1 MYFTGDGWL
10 RFIRAHKLR
19 EGYFLVFC
27 YKGNALFK
35 FRVYDLSACD
45 ITSYASID
53 AHDDNGNENVKV
65 NTKSKNISKQRKMKE
80 KIRVIEVADEDEFEE
95 DDGDKEREITEKEE
109 QEKKKVLEVRLKK
122 EKAILKE
129 GYEKENK
136 ESIDEKKMVKRR
148 KKISEVK
155 IEEEHEELIPKRK
168 RKTSGGKTSE
178 SDEPSIKR
186 CMNSGY
192 TEMMNRNNSSP
203 PRGINKFEVS
213 IWPCNLVH
221 PYLNIPAKFRAANG
235 LTEYNSLTLMDPKG
249 RSWQVQLRHKTNK
262 FESRTSMT
270 TGWNK
275 FASANEL
282 KQGDKCIFE
291 LGSEENNG
299 ILLMKVSI
307 KKKESIDKKK
317 MKEKKKMSGVKFGG
331 EHAILKEG
339 YEKENKESIDEKKM
353 VKRRKKISEV
363 KIEEEHVQ
371 SCNILAC
378 SHVTSFSFF
387 SEELIPKRKRKT
399 SGGKTS
405 ESDEP
410 SIKRCMNLGY
420 TEMMNRNN
428 SSPPRGINKFE
439 VPIWPSNLVQPY
451 MNIPAKFRAANGLTE
466 YNSLTLMD
474 PKGRS
479 WQVQLRHRT
488 NKFQSRTSMTT
499 GWNKFAFANELKQG
513 DKCIFELGS
522 EENNGILLMK
532 VSIKKKE
539 SIDKKKMKEKNIL
552 LMKVSI
558 KKKESIDKKKMKEK
572 NKMSGVKFG
581 GEHGDKCVF
590 KLGSK
595 ESNGLVQYGRK
606 YLDDLASFSSS
617 SSGFG

>member
-1 MYFTGDGWL
+1 MKSSFPYEFTP
-10 RFIRAHKLR
+10 
-19 EGYFLVFC
+19 
-27 YKGNALFK
+27 
-35 FRVYDLSACD
+35 
-45 ITSYASID
+45 
-53 AHDDNGNENVKV
+53 
-65 NTKSKNISKQRKMKE
+65 
-80 KIRVIEVADEDEFEE
+80 
-95 DDGDKEREITEKEE
+95 
-109 QEKKKVLEVRLKK
+109 EKKKTPEENIENKK
-122 EKAILKE
+122 ESAILKE

-331 EHAILKEG
+331 EHAILKVG

-363 KIEEEHVQ
+363 KIEEEH
-371 SCNILAC
+371 
-378 SHVTSFSFF
+378 
-387 SEELIPKRKRKT
+387 EELIPKRKRKT

-410 SIKRCMNLGY
+410 SIKRCMNSGY

-439 VPIWPSNLVQPY
+439 APIWPCNLVHPY
-451 MNIPAKFRAANGLTE
+451 LNIPAKFRAANGLTE

-479 WQVQLRHRT
+479 WQVQLRHKT
-488 NKFQSRTSMTT
+488 NKFESRTSMTT
-499 GWNKFAFANELKQG
+499 GWNKFACANELKQG

-539 SIDKKKMKEKNIL
+539 SIDKKKMKEK
-552 LMKVSI
+552 K
-558 KKKESIDKKKMKEK
+558 
-572 NKMSGVKFG
+572 KMSGVKFG
-581 GEHGDKCVF
+581 GEHV
-590 KLGSK
+590 L
-595 ESNGLVQYGRK
+595 
-606 YLDDLASFSSS
+606 
-617 SSGFG
+617 